1 MKNLLVFLLLLGGL
15 AQQHTASGQPPDP
28 SSRPTTI
35 LTHPDVIGLGAIYP
49 RPGRYYLKLAN
60 GKALDA
66 DRPNTYNNSCR
77 VQIWD
82 FVAGSS
88 NQQWDLEPVMEGG
101 RAVPGVY
108 QIYCVASGKALDAHR
123 PGANSNGGRVQLW
136 DRVADAPNQQW
147 VLGSVSGKWKVT
159 ARPGNKVLDVTGAR
173 TETNGTDVQLWEYLG
188 GANQQWILE
197 PVSTLFGWVDMH
209 THPMSQFSFGNEFFH
224 GNIDGEPP
232 APGSCN
238 CMHGFVARVPTPV
251 PGVWIYPEGSCEQ
264 QNLIR
269 NTLIDKFDPHAKRPG
284 DGGWE
289 GGWPTRKNRTHQ
301 QMWWEWLD
309 RARRG
314 GLRTIV
320 ALAQHSHALADGLE
334 TRGPYD
340 DNHSM
345 EDQIR
350 ELIAFVHVRHA
361 EIMDTVTTAARMRE
375 VVASGRLA
383 VIIGIEMDNIGNFY
397 SPAERRGGE
406 VYNPN
411 PTETDVRVEI
421 DRLYD
426 LGVRYIFPVHIVN
439 NVFGGAAVYGAE
451 ESLLFNLSNFYITG
465 RTFSVEAVR
474 TATSGIA
481 FKEPDFSRAL
491 TPQVRAVVDV
501 LSHLPGLPLPPAV
514 MNIARYSYPDPG
526 AGFGHRNGLGLTPL
540 GNLAVRHMMR
550 KGMMIDIDHMSE
562 KCVADVISIARETNY
577 PLNSG
582 HNGPRGMAGDEKAR
596 TDAHYTALRNLGGMV
611 GVGTGEAEAAAFMGT
626 YRSVLGKM
634 GYRNV
639 TLGTDAHV
647 GAKLPVAPSA
657 SARLTANLPGLEICC
672 NTAGSPKRW
681 DFADYNRNG
690 VSHYGL
696 MPEFL
701 QSVQNAGLTAAE
713 RRALFSTSEDFA
725 QMWARCEQRGRSL
738 TTGPFTITPN
748 PIGNFCPATLV
759 SGDREFDGH
768 GPEIT
773 GSVTLSTSTDGSQ
786 LVCSISLNARETG
799 GDRSTGRG
807 SWSRTLFTA
816 PTGWRISAITSA
828 TRTNIARTLSGGGRC
843 ESCAGGGCDGDEHTL
858 NLTGPVSRIRMVGDT
873 GGNDI
878 STDADCNC
886 DTRINSMEFRPIT
899 VVLTPR

>member
-1 MKNLLVFLLLLGGL
+1 MKNLLGILLLLGGL

-28 SSRPTTI
+28 GGRPTTI
-35 LTHPDVIGLGAIYP
+35 ITHPDVIGLGLLYP

-136 DRVADAPNQQW
+136 DRVADAPSQQW

-159 ARPGNKVLDVTGAR
+159 ARPGNKVLDVTGGR
-173 TETNGTDVQLWEYLG
+173 TDVNGTDVQLWEYLG
-188 GANQQWILE
+188 GTNQLWILE
-197 PVSTLFGWVDMH
+197 PAPTLFGWVDMH
-209 THPMSQFSFGNEFFH
+209 THPMSQFGFGNEFFY

-232 APGSCN
+232 TPGSCN
-238 CMHGFVARVPTPV
+238 CMHGHVLFPTDA
-251 PGVWIYPEGSCEQ
+251 GYCAQ

-269 NTLIDKFDPHAKRPG
+269 NKLLDFVDPHAKRPG
-284 DGGWE
+284 DEGWE
-289 GGWPTRKNRTHQ
+289 GGWPKQSNVTHQ

-320 ALAQHSHALADGLE
+320 ALAQNSHALADGLE
-334 TRGPYD
+334 TGGPYD
-340 DNHSM
+340 DKRSM
-345 EDQIR
+345 DDQIR

-383 VIIGIEMDNIGNFY
+383 VIIGLEMDNIGNFY
-397 SPAERRGGE
+397 SPAERRSGE

-411 PTETDVRVEI
+411 PTETDVREEI
-421 DRLYD
+421 DRLYN
-426 LGVRYIFPVHIVN
+426 LGVRYIFPVHIMN
-439 NVFGGAAVYGAE
+439 NVFGGAAVYDQEKAM
-451 ESLLFNLSNFYITG
+451 LFNLSNFYSTG
-465 RTFSVEAVR
+465 RTFNVEAVR

-481 FKEPDFSRAL
+481 FKEPDLRSLVLPPWVDAL
-491 TPQVRAVVDV
+491 RR
-501 LSHLPGLPLPPAV
+501 LPFVPLPAHV
-514 MNIARYSYPDPG
+514 LDIHRYSYPDPG
-526 AGFGHRNGLGLTPL
+526 PGFGHRNGLGLTPL
-540 GNLAVRHMMR
+540 GNLAVRYMMR

-562 KCVADVISIARETNY
+562 RCVEDVIRIARETNY

-626 YRSVLGKM
+626 YRNVLGRM
-634 GYRNV
+634 GHRNV
-639 TLGTDAHV
+639 AIGTDVHV

-657 SARLTANLPGLEICC
+657 SARLTTNLPGLEICC
-672 NTAGSPKRW
+672 NTAGNPKRW

-701 QSVQNAGLTAAE
+701 QSVQNAGMTAAE

-725 QMWARCEQRGRSL
+725 QMWARCEQRARSL
-738 TTGPFTITPN
+738 ATGSFTFTPN
-748 PIGNFCPATLV
+748 PITNLCPATLV

-773 GSVTLSTSTDGSQ
+773 GSVILSISADGSQ
-786 LVCSISLNARETG
+786 LVCSVSINARETG
-799 GDRSTGRG
+799 GDGSTGRG
-807 SWSRTLFTA
+807 SWVRTLFTA
-816 PTGWRISAITSA
+816 EPGMRISSITSA
-828 TRTNIARTLSGGGRC
+828 TRTNITRTLSGGGRC
-843 ESCAGGGCDGDEHTL
+843 EPCPGGSCDGDEHTIS
-858 NLTGPVSRIRMVGDT
+858 LTGPVSRIHMVGDT
-873 GGNDI
+873 GGNDL

-886 DTRINSMEFRPIT
+886 DTRINRMDFRPIT
-899 VVLTPR
+899 VVQSLR